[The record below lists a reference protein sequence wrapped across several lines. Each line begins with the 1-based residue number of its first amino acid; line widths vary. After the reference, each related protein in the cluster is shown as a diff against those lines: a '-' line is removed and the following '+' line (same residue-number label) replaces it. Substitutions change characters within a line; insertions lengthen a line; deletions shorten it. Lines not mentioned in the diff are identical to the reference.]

1 MHCPSWD
8 DAFVSSS
15 VLLVSAASAAEVER
29 VTEENAVLR
38 QEVERLKQELISAE
52 LQHGG
57 T

>member
-1 MHCPSWD
+1 MPLFLVLCC
-8 DAFVSSS
+8 A